1 MIVVSDT
8 SCLCYLALLGREG
21 LLQSLYG
28 QVFIPPAVAA
38 ELARGAVELPPI
50 QRVLEAGWLTVRS
63 LNAPA
68 RAAELEAEIDHGE
81 AEAIVL
87 CEELH
92 ADFLLVDDQA
102 ARNLAKKRG
111 IAHIGLLGV
120 LVSAQRASLL
130 GGALKPA
137 FEELLHL
144 GFRASP
150 ALIETLLKEVG
161 E

>member
-8 SCLCYLALLGREG
+8 SCLCYLALLGRERM
-21 LLQSLYG
+21 LQSLYG

-38 ELARGAVELPPI
+38 ELARGAVALPAI
-50 QRVLEAGWLTVRS
+50 QRVLEAEWLTVRS

-68 RAAELEAEIDHGE
+68 LALELEAEIDQGE

-92 ADFLLVDDQA
+92 ADLLMVDDQA
-102 ARNLAKKRG
+102 ARELAKKRG

-120 LVSAQRASLL
+120 LVSAQRAALL
-130 GGALKPA
+130 GGALKPV
-137 FEELLHL
+137 FEELLKL

-150 ALIETLLKEVG
+150 ALTTALLKEVG